1 MKYRVTCITALFIM
15 GLLSLCG
22 CSHKS
27 DLDKS
32 VLIQLKHAGSDLS
45 KPHHIEFFL
54 YFPTQAAAE
63 QAAPKIKAAGFDV
76 KVEPAATGSD
86 WLSFTTRTMVT
97 ELPALRTIRIDFD
110 NLAASLGDRYDGWGT
125 GVEK

>member
-1 MKYRVTCITALFIM
+1 M

-22 CSHKS
+22 CSHKT
-27 DLDKS
+27 DLDQS
-32 VLIQLKHAGSDLS
+32 VRTQLRHAGSDLS
-45 KPHHIEFFL
+45 RPHHIRFFL

-63 QAAPKIKAAGFDV
+63 QAASKIRAAGYDV

-86 WLSFTTRTMVT
+86 WLCFTTKTMVPG
-97 ELPALRTIRIDFD
+97 LPALRTIRIDFD
-110 NLAASLGDRYDGWGT
+110 NLAASLGGRYDGWGA